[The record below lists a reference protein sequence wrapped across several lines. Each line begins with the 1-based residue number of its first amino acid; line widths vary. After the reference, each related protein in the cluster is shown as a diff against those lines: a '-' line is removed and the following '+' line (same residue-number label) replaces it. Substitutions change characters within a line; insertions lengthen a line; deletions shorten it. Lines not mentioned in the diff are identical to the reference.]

1 MFETILKKN
10 LVFLSIYLYI
20 YENLKFHILKILLH
34 PSTLNPKSRLV
45 NSKGISVFYPSL
57 KMMVKMV
64 SVNMKSGT
72 INVIFVAISLKYLH
86 VHFLQILILMLN
98 IKYLEYN

>member
-45 NSKGISVFYPSL
+45 NSKGISVFYHSL
-57 KMMVKMV
+57 KMRIKMI
-64 SVNMKSGT
+64 SVNMK
-72 INVIFVAISLKYLH
+72 IDIIFVAISH
-86 VHFLQILILMLN
+86 NTIVN
-98 IKYLEYN
+98 